1 MKISGTA
8 GKRVSADP
16 LTRLPA
22 SPLTS
27 SNMSRLLTPKLL
39 LRGFEIFVVASL
51 AGFGIT
57 LLYGND
63 LPAFLAALGRL
74 HWIWLLVGLGL
85 ASLDWIGGGL
95 RLWVIARHVHPKPPL
110 KGLILAGGMGAWA
123 GYITPLNTG
132 AGPMTMYTMRRY
144 GVPLPVAV
152 TSTFIS
158 FVATI
163 LFFAIAGPLAVVF
176 GAGRSLGQHGNLL
189 GLSLFDLFV
198 GSLTIIA
205 GIGFVMAVIL
215 IFPRFVRDL
224 IHRGAIAIGRRSQ
237 RVARRLDQLQA
248 GIDQAHQSIVAFK
261 NPSGWLALFWATILS
276 GPSHANKL
284 LAGYVALRALGIHTN
299 FVDILLVQTL
309 VMFLL
314 YFAPTPGASGV
325 GEVLSAAVM
334 SAYVPRELTPI
345 YILLWR
351 LTLNYFTLGFGFL
364 VFSSWVRKGLQAVG
378 VPALDEPSGAEPV
391 ATSSTTSALS

>member
-1 MKISGTA
+1 MARI
-8 GKRVSADP
+8 
-16 LTRLPA
+16 
-22 SPLTS
+22 
-27 SNMSRLLTPKLL
+27 LTPKLM
-39 LRGFEIFVVASL
+39 LRGIQIFVAASL

-63 LPAFLAALGRL
+63 LPAFLAAVGRL

-85 ASLDWIGGGL
+85 ASMDWIGGGL
-95 RLWVIARHVHPKPPL
+95 RLWIVARHIYPNPPL
-110 KGLILAGGMGAWA
+110 TGMMLAGGMGAWA
-123 GYITPLNTG
+123 AYITPLNSG

-152 TSTFIS
+152 TSTFMS

-163 LFFAIAGPLAVVF
+163 LFFAIAGPTAVFF
-176 GAGRSLGQHGNLL
+176 GAGRSLGQRGNVL
-189 GLSLFDLFV
+189 GLSLFDLFL

-205 GIGFVMAVIL
+205 LIGLLMAFVL
-215 IFPRFVRDL
+215 FFPRLVRDL
-224 IHRGAIAIGRRSQ
+224 IHRAAEAIGRRNK
-237 RVARRLDQLQA
+237 RFGERLEQLRA
-248 GIDQAHQSIVAFK
+248 GIDQAHESVVAF
-261 NPSGWLALFWATILS
+261 NSPGGWLALFWATILS

-284 LAGYVALRALGIHTN
+284 LAGYVALRAVGIHAN

-334 SAYVPRELTPI
+334 SSYVPRELTPI
-345 YILLWR
+345 YILIWR
-351 LTLNYFTLGFGFL
+351 LTLSYFTIGFGFL
-364 VFSSWVRKGLQAVG
+364 VFSTWVRRGLKGVDDSPIPE
-378 VPALDEPSGAEPV
+378 PAG
-391 ATSSTTSALS
+391 

>member
-1 MKISGTA
+1 M
-8 GKRVSADP
+8 P
-16 LTRLPA
+16 
-22 SPLTS
+22 
-27 SNMSRLLTPKLL
+27 RLLTPKLL
-39 LRGFEIFVVASL
+39 LRGFEVFVLASL
-51 AGFGIT
+51 AGFGVT

-63 LPAFLAALGRL
+63 LPAFVSALGRL
-74 HWIWLLVGLGL
+74 HWIWILAGLGL

-95 RLWVIARHVHPKPPL
+95 RLWVCARHIYPKPPL
-110 KGLILAGGMGAWA
+110 KGTILAGGMGAWA
-123 GYITPLNTG
+123 GYITPLNSG

-152 TSTFIS
+152 TATFIS

-176 GAGRSLGQHGNLL
+176 GAGRSLGQRGNVL
-189 GLSLFDLFV
+189 GLSLFDLFL

-205 GIGFVMAVIL
+205 AIGVLMAFVMF
-215 IFPRFVRDL
+215 FPKLVRDL
-224 IHRGAIAIGRRSQ
+224 IHRMAEAIGRRSR
-237 RVARRLDQLQA
+237 RVADRLEKLRT
-248 GIDQAHQSIVAFK
+248 GIDQAHESLVAF
-261 NPSGWLALFWATILS
+261 NSPRGWLALFWATILS

-284 LAGYVALRALGIHTN
+284 LAGYVALRALGIHAN

-334 SAYVPRELTPI
+334 SSYVPRELTPI
-345 YILLWR
+345 YILIWR
-351 LTLNYFTLGFGFL
+351 LTLSYFTIGFGFL
-364 VFSSWVRKGLQAVG
+364 VFSSWVRRGLRAVEETPLPEPA
-378 VPALDEPSGAEPV
+378 VPEAAG
-391 ATSSTTSALS
+391 

>member
-1 MKISGTA
+1 
-8 GKRVSADP
+8 
-16 LTRLPA
+16 
-22 SPLTS
+22 
-27 SNMSRLLTPKLL
+27 MSRLLTPKLL
-39 LRGFEIFVVASL
+39 LRGFEVFAVASL
-51 AGFGIT
+51 LGFGAT
-57 LLYGND
+57 LLYGNN

-74 HWIWLLVGLGL
+74 HWIWILAGLGL
-85 ASLDWIGGGL
+85 ASMDWIGGGL
-95 RLWVIARHVHPKPPL
+95 RLWVVARHVYPRPPL

-152 TSTFIS
+152 TSTFMS
-158 FVATI
+158 FVATV

-176 GAGRSLGQHGNLL
+176 GAGRSLGQRGNVL
-189 GLSLFDLFV
+189 GLSLFDLFL
-198 GSLTIIA
+198 GSLSIIA
-205 GIGFVMAVIL
+205 GIGLLMAVVL
-215 IFPRFVRDL
+215 LFPRFVRDL
-224 IHRGAIAIGRRSQ
+224 IHRAAEWIGHRSQ
-237 RVARRLDQLQA
+237 RFAARLTKLQT
-248 GIDQAHQSIVAFK
+248 GIDQAHESVVAFK
-261 NPSGWLALFWATILS
+261 SLRGLLALFWATVLS

-334 SAYVPRELTPI
+334 SSYVPRELTPI
-345 YILLWR
+345 YILVWR
-351 LTLNYFTLGFGFL
+351 LTLSYFTLAFGFL
-364 VFSSWVRKGLQAVG
+364 VFSSWVRRGLKGVED
-378 VPALDEPSGAEPV
+378 PALVEPAG
-391 ATSSTTSALS
+391 